1 MMLPLK
7 TVRLRMSSN
16 EQLKLIEQ
24 NAKWV
29 KSKIDE
35 TVYSLNYETYK
46 AQIDTNELESKKYE
60 AISNYNTN
68 LTFDST
74 SYEKELIAQDTTD
87 LEEKRVR
94 WHESLS
100 KDVYIE
106 EALNVLEDLKT
117 AYPIKKVAS
126 NSTEL
131 KTFMS
136 HKSNSLKQLALQKFK
151 KDFWGVFSF
160 YFIVLVGLVSVFAY
174 VFAPDDSQY
183 ANQMHL
189 AIHSKRPG
197 FKVTMLTIPS
207 KIKVNQS
214 GFDRLFFGKK
224 NTDTEI
230 PISAFEIKDTVLIYK
245 EYASDGLEGA
255 EKTIKRSAFPN
266 NSPKDFIQEKSFL
279 FGTDKY
285 GRDLISRVLVGARIS
300 FFIGFVAVMISLL
313 IGIFMGSIAG
323 YFGGKV
329 DAIIMWIINV
339 TWSIPTLLLVI
350 AITLALGKGFWQVFI
365 AVGLTMWVEV
375 ARVVRGQIIS
385 AKEMQYVTAARALG
399 FNDFRIITKHILPN
413 IMAPVI
419 VISAANF
426 AAAILIESGLSFLG
440 IGAQPPMA
448 SWGAMIK
455 DHYNYIILGKP
466 YLAIIPGL
474 CIMSLV
480 MAFMLIGNALRDAL
494 DVKN

>member
-1 MMLPLK
+1 
-7 TVRLRMSSN
+7 
-16 EQLKLIEQ
+16 
-24 NAKWV
+24 
-29 KSKIDE
+29 
-35 TVYSLNYETYK
+35 
-46 AQIDTNELESKKYE
+46 
-60 AISNYNTN
+60 
-68 LTFDST
+68 
-74 SYEKELIAQDTTD
+74 
-87 LEEKRVR
+87 
-94 WHESLS
+94 
-100 KDVYIE
+100 
-106 EALNVLEDLKT
+106 
-117 AYPIKKVAS
+117 
-126 NSTEL
+126 
-131 KTFMS
+131 MS

-300 FFIGFVAVMISLL
+300 FFIGFVAVLISLL

-399 FNDFRIITKHILPN
+399 FSDFRIITKHILPN

>member
-1 MMLPLK
+1 
-7 TVRLRMSSN
+7 MSSN
-16 EQLKLIEQ
+16 
-24 NAKWV
+24 
-29 KSKIDE
+29 
-35 TVYSLNYETYK
+35 SL
-46 AQIDTNELESKKYE
+46 
-60 AISNYNTN
+60 
-68 LTFDST
+68 
-74 SYEKELIAQDTTD
+74 
-87 LEEKRVR
+87 
-94 WHESLS
+94 
-100 KDVYIE
+100 
-106 EALNVLEDLKT
+106 
-117 AYPIKKVAS
+117 
-126 NSTEL
+126 
-131 KTFMS
+131 
-136 HKSNSLKQLALQKFK
+136 SLKQLALQKFK
-151 KDFWGVFSF
+151 RNFWGVFSF
-160 YFIVLVGLVSVFAY
+160 YFILLVGFISIFAY
-174 VFAPDDSQY
+174 LLAPDDSQY

-189 AIHSKRPG
+189 SIHSKKPG
-197 FKVTMLTIPS
+197 FKVEMLLIPS
-207 KIKVNQS
+207 QLKVNQS
-214 GFDRLFFGKK
+214 AFDKVFFGKK

-230 PISAFEIKDTVLIYK
+230 PVLDFKIEGKTLRYT
-245 EYASDGLEGA
+245 EYASDGLKGA
-255 EKTIKRSAFPN
+255 EKTIQINSADHV
-266 NSPKDFIQEKSFL
+266 SPFVKSKTFL

-285 GRDLISRVLVGARIS
+285 GRDLLSRVLVGARIS
-300 FFIGFVAVMISLL
+300 FFIGFVAVFISLI
-313 IGIFMGSIAG
+313 IGIFMGSLAG

-329 DAIIMWIINV
+329 DAVIMWIINV

-375 ARVVRGQIIS
+375 ARVVRGQIMS
-385 AKEMQYVTAARALG
+385 TKEMQYVTAARALG
-399 FNDFRIITKHILPN
+399 YNDYRIITKHILPN

-494 DVKN
+494 DVKG

>member
-1 MMLPLK
+1 
-7 TVRLRMSSN
+7 MSN
-16 EQLKLIEQ
+16 
-24 NAKWV
+24 
-29 KSKIDE
+29 
-35 TVYSLNYETYK
+35 
-46 AQIDTNELESKKYE
+46 
-60 AISNYNTN
+60 NTG
-68 LTFDST
+68 
-74 SYEKELIAQDTTD
+74 
-87 LEEKRVR
+87 
-94 WHESLS
+94 SLS
-100 KDVYIE
+100 K
-106 EALNVLEDLKT
+106 
-117 AYPIKKVAS
+117 
-126 NSTEL
+126 
-131 KTFMS
+131 
-136 HKSNSLKQLALQKFK
+136 LALQKFK
-151 KDFWGVFSF
+151 QNFWGVFSF
-160 YFIVLVGLVSVFAY
+160 WFIVLVGIISVFAY
-174 VFAPDDSQY
+174 AFAPDNSQH

-189 AIHSKRPG
+189 SIHSKRPG
-197 FKVTMLTIPS
+197 FKVKMLTLPS
-207 KIKVNQS
+207 SIENNQS
-214 GFDRLFFGKK
+214 FINKLFFGKI
-224 NTDTEI
+224 NTETEI
-230 PISAFEIKDTVLIYK
+230 PISSYTIEKDILFYT
-245 EYASDGLEGA
+245 EYASDGLVGA
-255 EKTIKRSAFPN
+255 DKTLDLKTIPIANKTSLI
-266 NSPKDFIQEKSFL
+266 KKTTFL

-285 GRDLISRVLVGARIS
+285 GRDLLSRVLVGARIS
-300 FFIGFVAVMISLL
+300 FFIGFVAVFISLI
-313 IGIFMGSIAG
+313 IGVFMGSVAG

-329 DAIIMWIINV
+329 DVFIMWIINV

-385 AKEMQYVTAARALG
+385 VKEMQYVTAARALG

-466 YLAIIPGL
+466 YLALIPGF

-494 DVKN
+494 DVKS